1 MTISIILSVLCFL
14 FVTHH
19 KCDSSLE
26 SRIREIAFFKQRAL
40 KLKLCFSSLYYRCE
54 LVTRPLTGKLS
65 KELHLFSDLVVLVE
79 GASLD
84 LDSSSDSD
92 TGVEMD
98 KDRPQV
104 KQDPYFDDMI
114 TRINVQLEEAV
125 ARGTS
130 PYAIYG
136 LEDDDA
142 DDWC

>member
-1 MTISIILSVLCFL
+1 MLL
-14 FVTHH
+14 
-19 KCDSSLE
+19 
-26 SRIREIAFFKQRAL
+26 
-40 KLKLCFSSLYYRCE
+40 